1 MDNLKAQAWET
12 QLKGKDVAGWRV
24 VSLIDN
30 GKSAAVFRA
39 EGLSG
44 TVALK
49 IFDDEII
56 ERYGDKTQL
65 QRIDRELTLVGK
77 KHPNMV
83 GILGGGVDATTGN
96 HFIVMDYLNGPS
108 LQKCLREVPAGNVPK
123 LIEQLASACS
133 FLEGL
138 GLAHRDIK
146 PANIALIDDYER
158 LVLLDFGVLK
168 PIGQPGPTDADGGRI
183 FIGTL
188 QYSSPEFLMREE
200 EDTTE
205 AWRALSFYQI
215 GGVLHDLIM
224 RRPLF
229 HDFVNPYAQLV
240 NAVQYETPSLTS
252 TTLPSYLVDACRMA
266 LIKDPLKR
274 RQLVG
279 WHSFSPP
286 PPMNAAEAARDRV
299 AKRLLLAEAEVPSVS
314 ARRDAGAEDL
324 QESVVSL
331 VKVEVRRIRG
341 ANSTLMPPLNVG
353 RVPRDSNVLTVTM
366 HEALQLQLPA
376 GLCLEIEIGVIDAA
390 AQVVSLAM
398 AAFAAAQPETSVDGR
413 TTIFR
418 GAYNPAAIGERIEA
432 AIFTAL
438 DRAQTGIAGA
448 IELGELKV
456 A

>member
-1 MDNLKAQAWET
+1 MDELKAQAWET
-12 QLKGKDVAGWRV
+12 NLKGKAIAGWRV

-65 QRIDRELTLVGK
+65 QRIARELTLVGK

-83 GILGGGVDATTGN
+83 GILDGGVDPTTGN
-96 HFIVMDYLNGPS
+96 HFIVMEYLNGPS
-108 LQKCLREVPAGNVPK
+108 LQKCLKDVPEGNVSK
-123 LIEQLASACS
+123 LIEQLASACM

-146 PANIALIDDYER
+146 PANIVLMDNYER
-158 LVLLDFGVLK
+158 LILLDFGVLK
-168 PIGQPGPTDADGGRI
+168 PVGQPGPTDADGGRI

-188 QYSSPEFLMREE
+188 QYSSPEFLLREE
-200 EDTTE
+200 EDTAE
-205 AWRALSFYQI
+205 AWRALSLYQI

-229 HDFVNPYAQLV
+229 QDFINPYAQLV
-240 NAVQYETPSLTS
+240 NAVQYETPSVTS

-266 LIKDPLKR
+266 LIKDPAKR
-274 RQLVG
+274 RELVG
-279 WHSFSPP
+279 WQSFSPP
-286 PPMNAAEAARDRV
+286 PPMSAAEAARDRV
-299 AKRLLLAEAEVPSVS
+299 AKRLLLAEAEVPAVS
-314 ARRDAGAEDL
+314 ARPDTGAEDL
-324 QESVVSL
+324 LESVVSL

-341 ANSTLMPPLNVG
+341 ANSNLMPPLNVG
-353 RVPRDSNVLTVTM
+353 RVPRDSKVLTVAM
-366 HEALQLQLPA
+366 REAPQLQLQA
-376 GLCLEIEIGVIDAA
+376 GLHLEIEVGVIDAA
-390 AQVVSLAM
+390 AQAVSLAI
-398 AAFAAAQPETSVDGR
+398 AAFAAAQPETSFGGR

-448 IELGELKV
+448 IDLSELKV